1 MESMDPMILES
12 VWAITADNA
21 SCNSTM
27 IDQINGILQQAI
39 NENFEQ
45 NLLID
50 EEEDAS
56 LSTNYIETVPTS
68 NVVFQLSCM
77 AHTLHLGIKE
87 GLKKCQVLDVA
98 IGKFGDLLK
107 KILGSPKLLEAL
119 AMCAPR

>member
-1 MESMDPMILES
+1 MTDR
-12 VWAITADNA
+12 
-21 SCNSTM
+21 
-27 IDQINGILQQAI
+27 INDILQQAI

-50 EEEDAS
+50 EDEDAS

-68 NVVFQLSCM
+68 TVVFQLSCM

-87 GLKKCQVLDVA
+87 GLKKFQVLDVA
-98 IGKFGDLLK
+98 IGKFRDLLK

-119 AMCAPR
+119 RDVCYTLRSLTKSPNWTFKLDGIVHGR